1 MSKPFWKGVFPAVT
15 TQLNKDQS
23 VDHAGTAR
31 HIEALIASGVTGV
44 VMCGSLGENQQL
56 TQEEKR
62 AVVKRAIEVCK
73 GRVHVLSG
81 VAEPS
86 TQLAISY
93 TADVA
98 AMGAD
103 GVMLMP
109 AMNYKGD
116 PRESVA
122 HLRAVAKAVKL
133 PIMIYNNPISY
144 ANDITPQMFD
154 ELSDVKTFV
163 AIKES
168 SGDVRR
174 VTDLRNTVGDRYAL
188 FTGVDDLVLEAAIL
202 GIDGWVAGAGLAF
215 PRENQYLWELTRAG
229 KWDEA
234 RTLYRWCTPLMHLD
248 THVKFVQYIKLAI
261 QEFGLGAEWVRAPRL
276 TLTGTE
282 RKAVLAVIEKGLK
295 TRPSIPKS
303 WKPGTWM

>member
-1 MSKPFWKGVFPAVT
+1 MSKPYWKGVFPAVT
-15 TQLNKDQS
+15 TQMKKDQS
-23 VDHAGTAR
+23 IDHEATAR
-31 HIEALIASGVTGV
+31 HLEALIASGVTGV

-56 TQEEKR
+56 DPEEKR
-62 AVVKRAIEVCK
+62 AVVKRAVEVCK

-81 VAEPS
+81 VAETS
-86 TQLAISY
+86 TQLAIRY
-93 TADVA
+93 VADVA
-98 AMGAD
+98 ALGAS

-109 AMNYKGD
+109 SMNYKGD
-116 PRESVA
+116 PREIVT
-122 HLRAVAKAVKL
+122 HFRAVAKSTKL

-144 ANDITPQMFD
+144 ANDITPALFD
-154 ELSDVKTFV
+154 ELSDVKNFV
-163 AIKES
+163 ALKES

-174 VTDLRNTVGDRYAL
+174 VTDLRNTVGDRYAI

-202 GIDGWVAGAGLAF
+202 GIDGWVAGTGLAF

-234 RTLYRWCTPLMHLD
+234 RAVYRWATPLMHLD
-248 THVKFVQYIKLAI
+248 THIKFVQYIKLAI

-276 TLTGTE
+276 PLSGAE

-295 TRPSIPKS
+295 SKPSIPKS
-303 WKPGTWM
+303 WKPGTWQ